1 MFAVSFVIERSD
13 PVSINFLLTFY
24 HHDIFL
30 HYAYLRKSTG
40 TDWFKGTFH
49 AHRGLEV
56 LIVHE
61 GKGKLIV
68 DQKSYELTPGTL
80 CVFQPYQ
87 LHYLQAEMSEET
99 PFVRSIIQFEP
110 LMYEAYFEKWPSLF
124 TFYKRLLTSKLPSP
138 CLYNLDEADQ
148 FHSIFQIWE
157 NRKRTNEEEFSLFL
171 VAFFYQLKSVWE
183 RYQDQVEISATRTPS
198 QVEHILE
205 WLEARYTEPLSL
217 NKIANELHLSP
228 YHISH
233 RFKEWVGITLS
244 EYLNERRLQ
253 EAVKLVTTTNHTVA
267 QIGEMIGLESCS
279 YFCKIFKK
287 KFGLS
292 PHQYRKKW
300 LYLFESTEKSS
311 Q

>member
-1 MFAVSFVIERSD
+1 MPS
-13 PVSINFLLTFY
+13 NFITTYPY
-24 HHDIFL
+24 HEFFL
-30 HYAYLRKSTG
+30 HYAYRRKSTG
-40 TDWFKGTFH
+40 TDWYKGTFH
-49 AHRGLEV
+49 AHQGLE
-56 LIVHE
+56 IMIIHE
-61 GKGKLIV
+61 GKGRFIV
-68 DQKSYELTPGTL
+68 DQKSYEVIPGML

-87 LHYLQAEMSEET
+87 LHHIQLEMTEET

-110 LMYEAYFEKWPSLF
+110 LLYDAYFEKWPSLF
-124 TFYKRLLTSKLPSP
+124 AFYKGLLTSKLQSP

-148 FHSIFQIWE
+148 FHSVFQIWE
-157 NRKRTNEEEFSLFL
+157 NRKQTNVEEFSLFL

-183 RYQDQVEISATRTPS
+183 RYQRQVEISAIRTPS
-198 QVEHILE
+198 QVERILA

-217 NKIANELHLSP
+217 NKMAIELHLSP

-233 RFKEWVGITLS
+233 RFKEWVGMTLS
-244 EYLNERRLQ
+244 DYLNERRLQ
-253 EAVKLVTTTNHTVA
+253 ESVKLLTTTNHTVA
-267 QIGEMIGLESCS
+267 QIGESIGLENCS

-300 LYLFESTEKSS
+300 LYLVESTESN

>member
-1 MFAVSFVIERSD
+1 MSSNLITTY
-13 PVSINFLLTFY
+13 PY
-24 HHDIFL
+24 HDLFL
-30 HYAYLRKSTG
+30 HYAYRRKSTG
-40 TDWFKGTFH
+40 TDWYKGTFH
-49 AHRGLEV
+49 AHQGLEI
-56 LIVHE
+56 LIIHE
-61 GKGKLIV
+61 GKGKFIV
-68 DQKSYELTPGTL
+68 DQKSYEVTSGML

-87 LHYLQAEMSEET
+87 LHHIQMKMTEKT

-110 LMYEAYFEKWPSLF
+110 LLYDAYFENWPSLF
-124 TFYKRLLTSKLPSP
+124 AFYKGLLTSNLPTP

-148 FHSIFQIWE
+148 FHAVFQVWE
-157 NRKRTNEEEFSLFL
+157 NRKQTSVDEFSLFL
-171 VAFFYQLKSVWE
+171 VSFFYQLKSVLE
-183 RYQDQVEISATRTPS
+183 RYQHQVEISAIRTPS
-198 QVEHILE
+198 QVERILS

-233 RFKEWVGITLS
+233 RFKEWVGMTLS
-244 EYLNERRLQ
+244 DYLNERRLH
-253 EAVKLVTTTNHTVA
+253 EAVKLLNTTNHTVA
-267 QIGEMIGLESCS
+267 QIGETIGLENCS

-300 LYLFESTEKSS
+300 RFLVECAGNAN